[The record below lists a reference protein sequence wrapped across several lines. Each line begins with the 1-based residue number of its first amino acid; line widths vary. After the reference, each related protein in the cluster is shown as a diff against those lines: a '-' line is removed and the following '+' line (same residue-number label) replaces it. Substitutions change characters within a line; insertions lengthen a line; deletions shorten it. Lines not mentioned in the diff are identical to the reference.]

1 MSGKVIYQK
10 EYPRLSYEEWDHL
23 GDDVGQLKE
32 YRYPGGSSA
41 LCKKIIENC
50 VRVLMPERLENLDY
64 FISVT
69 KEIAD
74 LYEMDVLITEYDE
87 IITVRLKLD
96 IDGSFPALKRLI
108 LLTDDISF
116 DCREKERQIIILLTY
131 YTHAIYR
138 SGKQVFPEIIY

>member
-1 MSGKVIYQK
+1 MSGKIIYQR
-10 EYPRLSYEEWDHL
+10 EYPRLSYDEWVHHGEEF
-23 GDDVGQLKE
+23 GQAKE

-41 LCKKIIENC
+41 LCKKIIENT

-74 LYEMDVLITEYDE
+74 LYEMDVLITEHDE
-87 IITVRLKLD
+87 KITVRLKLD

-116 DCREKERQIIILLTY
+116 DCGEKERQITILLTY

-138 SGKQVFPEIIY
+138 SGKQVFPEKIY

>member
-1 MSGKVIYQK
+1 MEV
-10 EYPRLSYEEWDHL
+10 SYEEWDHL
-23 GDDVGQLKE
+23 GDDVGQPKE

-41 LCKKIIENC
+41 LCKQIIENS

-87 IITVRLKLD
+87 KITVRLKLD

-116 DCREKERQIIILLTY
+116 DCGEKERQIIIMLTY

-138 SGKQVFPEIIY
+138 SGKQVFPEKTY

>member
-1 MSGKVIYQK
+1 MPGKVIYQK
-10 EYPRLSYEEWDHL
+10 EYPRLSYEEWDRL
-23 GDDVGQLKE
+23 GDDVGQPKE

-41 LCKKIIENC
+41 LCKKIIENS

-87 IITVRLKLD
+87 KITVRLKLD

-116 DCREKERQIIILLTY
+116 DCGEKERQITILLTY

>member
-10 EYPRLSYEEWDHL
+10 EYPHLSYEEWDHL
-23 GDDVGQLKE
+23 GDDVGQPKE

-41 LCKKIIENC
+41 LCKQIIENS

-87 IITVRLKLD
+87 KITVRLKLD

-116 DCREKERQIIILLTY
+116 DCGEKERQISILLTY

-138 SGKQVFPEIIY
+138 AGKQVFPEKIY

>member
-1 MSGKVIYQK
+1 M
-10 EYPRLSYEEWDHL
+10 SYEEWDHI
-23 GDDVGQLKE
+23 GEAHGQREE

-41 LCKKIIENC
+41 LCKKILEST
-50 VRVLMPERLENLDY
+50 VSVLMPERLENLDY

-74 LYEMDVLITEYDE
+74 LYEMDVLITEHDE
-87 IITVRLKLD
+87 KITVRLKLD

-116 DCREKERQIIILLTY
+116 DCGEKERQITILLTY

-138 SGKQVFPEIIY
+138 SGKQAFPEIIY

>member
-10 EYPRLSYEEWDHL
+10 EYPRLSYEEWDRL
-23 GDDVGQLKE
+23 GDDVGQPKE

-41 LCKKIIENC
+41 LCKKIIENS

-87 IITVRLKLD
+87 KITVRLKLD

-116 DCREKERQIIILLTY
+116 DCGEKERQIIILLTY